1 MVEGPMSQPTHPHP
15 GAPIIIERYGKAYR
29 VHSDDETHEGNSE
42 KFQLIIKAM
51 GVGSRAW
58 VRSNFATSAIPE
70 ILRTMADAI
79 KGRGYSV
86 ILRT

>member
-1 MVEGPMSQPTHPHP
+1 MVEGPMSHSSPSRS

-29 VHSDDETHEGNSE
+29 VHSDDEAHDTV

-58 VRSNFATSAIPE
+58 TRSNYATSAIPE
-70 ILRTMADAI
+70 ILRIMADAI